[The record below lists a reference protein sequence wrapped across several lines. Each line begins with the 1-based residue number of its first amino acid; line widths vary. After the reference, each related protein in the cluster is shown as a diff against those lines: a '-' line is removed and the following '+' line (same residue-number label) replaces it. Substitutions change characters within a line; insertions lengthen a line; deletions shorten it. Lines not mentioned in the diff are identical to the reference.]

1 MEAGKKTKKA
11 AALRSVVCHVSPSSG
26 TLRLWGCERGCVL
39 TAVAKQTDSC
49 LNPLN
54 QGWAVP

>member
-1 MEAGKKTKKA
+1 MTKKP
-11 AALRSVVCHVSPSSG
+11 AALRSVVCHVSPSSE
-26 TLRLWGCERGCVL
+26 TLRLQGCEHGCVL

-54 QGWAVP
+54 QGWTVP